1 MEVILAILL
10 LCLLVL
16 LVTVLG
22 AGYYVYRLLKQCQ
35 LSQQSAGSPYSPNSP
50 QQSGPNPLS
59 QGNMSPWIAG
69 GLGALGG
76 GLAGYGLGQIM
87 GEHEQ
92 TPADSSLATME
103 TAPADAQGQYAD
115 IGSAEGADFGWGEDV
130 DGGDFGGQW

>member
-10 LCLLVL
+10 LCLVVL
-16 LVTVLG
+16 LVAVLS
-22 AGYYVYRLLKQCQ
+22 AGYYIYRLLKQRQ
-35 LSQQSAGSPYSPNSP
+35 VPQQSASSPYSPDSP
-50 QQSGPNPLS
+50 RQSGPQPMS
-59 QGNMSPWIAG
+59 QGSMSPWIAG

-92 TPADSSLATME
+92 TPAGSPFATME
-103 TAPADAQGQYAD
+103 SAPANAQGQYAD
-115 IGSAEGADFGWGEDV
+115 VGSAEGADFGWGGDV